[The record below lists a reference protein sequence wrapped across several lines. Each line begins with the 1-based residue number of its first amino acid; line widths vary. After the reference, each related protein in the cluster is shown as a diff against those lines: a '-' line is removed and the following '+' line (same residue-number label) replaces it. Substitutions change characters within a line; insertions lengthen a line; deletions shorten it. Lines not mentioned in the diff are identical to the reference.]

1 MVDVHDK
8 KTRSYNM
15 SRIRSRDTKPE
26 LVVRRLCH
34 SLGLRYRLHVKTLPG
49 KPDLVFPKYHT
60 IIQVHGCYWHC
71 HDCKYGKVVPK
82 TNTEKWQNKR
92 QGNVERDK
100 RNTLELE
107 KLGWRVIVVWECETR
122 NLINLNHFIKHHF
135 SLAG

>member
-1 MVDVHDK
+1 MADVHDK

-26 LVVRRLCH
+26 MVVRRLCH
-34 SLGLRYRLHVKTLPG
+34 SLGLRYRVHVKTLPG
-49 KPDLVFPKYHT
+49 KPDLVFPKHHT

-92 QGNVERDK
+92 QGNVERDQ

-107 KLGWRVIVVWECETR
+107 NLGWRVIVVWECETR
-122 NLINLNHFIKHHF
+122 DLTDLNRRIKRLF
-135 SLAG
+135 SVVK